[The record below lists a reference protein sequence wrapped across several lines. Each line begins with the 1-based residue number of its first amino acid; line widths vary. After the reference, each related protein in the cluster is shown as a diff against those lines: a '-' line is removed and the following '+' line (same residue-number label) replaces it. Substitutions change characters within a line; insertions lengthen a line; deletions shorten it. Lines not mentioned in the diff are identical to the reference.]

1 MCALT
6 RSRIQCTRFLLTKLF
21 CKFQVLVR
29 PLAKC
34 CQGRTARQAA
44 DRLATQFHC
53 NTAHAQPK
61 ARASLKYHSKQCLSW
76 HYHLRYAMQRPHP
89 THHQTKVLVA
99 HEAFHSSEGSLSTPR
114 VGGPSKC
121 NQERVD
127 PPSPQIQCSFASDSS
142 DSALVHPHIKGRH
155 LLHVTRHRAQCQVL
169 FPSIQDPVKTCQ
181 GQRIDFSGFAPHR

>member
-1 MCALT
+1 MSTYRMWSVHVLSAEPGETNWTSLSDLCRYMCQLLEASFKSNDCHGIVGCDINSHLT
-6 RSRIQCTRFLLTKLF
+6 
-21 CKFQVLVR
+21 
-29 PLAKC
+29 
-34 CQGRTARQAA
+34 
-44 DRLATQFHC
+44 
-53 NTAHAQPK
+53 
-61 ARASLKYHSKQCLSW
+61 
-76 HYHLRYAMQRPHP
+76 YAMWISHP